1 MRRRQ
6 VLSFFPA
13 VFIANVTSPVLLAGI
28 PSKKAVYRG
37 GTLSRPKP
45 STTGTVTTTGED
57 DFIFRY
63 SGGEIL
69 VPYAS
74 INSMEYGQQ
83 AGRRLGLAIALTP
96 AFLLSKKRRHFL
108 TINYVDDGD
117 RQQAAVFE
125 LGKAIVR
132 TTLASL
138 EARTGMRIVYQDEE
152 ARKASQR

>member
-6 VLSFFPA
+6 VLSFFTA
-13 VFIANVTSPVLLAGI
+13 VFIANATSPVLLAGI

-37 GTLSRPKP
+37 GTLSRPEP
-45 STTGTVTTTGED
+45 STTGTVTTTAED
-57 DFIFRY
+57 NFIFRY
-63 SGGEIL
+63 AGGEIL

-83 AGRRLGLAIALTP
+83 AGRRLGLAIVLTP

-108 TINYVDDGD
+108 TINYVDGAD

-125 LGKAIVR
+125 LGKSIVR
-132 TTLASL
+132 TTLASI
-138 EARTGMRIVYQDEE
+138 EARTGIKMAYQDEE